1 MTENDERYKEGKI
14 YAIRNIT
21 DDTMIYIGS
30 TVRNLDQRFES
41 HRYDCKRGMRC
52 ILYNNIENND
62 WTLWYIELYENYPCN
77 NKKELN
83 RREGEIIRERGSLNK
98 NIAGRTGKEY
108 RKDKVD
114 KIKEVKKKYYEQNS
128 DKIKENKKKYGK
140 ENSDKIKEYS
150 KKYNEKVCCSI
161 CGTFST
167 KTHIR
172 RHQTTKKCFSKTIEG
187 SREASRGTG
196 YRLRDSRETKNLSK
210 NEKNN
215 LST

>member
-30 TVRNLDQRFES
+30 TVRNLDQRFDN
-41 HRYDCKRGMRC
+41 HKYDCKRGMRC

-98 NIAGRTGKEY
+98 NIAGRTRKEY
-108 RKDKVD
+108 REDKVD
-114 KIKEVKKKYYEQNS
+114 KNKEVKKKYYEQNS
-128 DKIKENKKKYGK
+128 DKIIENVKKYSK
-140 ENSDKIKEYS
+140 ENSDKIKEN
-150 KKYNEKVCCSI
+150 NEKKVCCSI

-187 SREASRGTG
+187 SREASRRTG

-210 NEKNN
+210 NE
-215 LST
+215 

>member
-21 DDTMIYIGS
+21 DDKMIYIGS
-30 TVRNLDQRFES
+30 TVRNLDQRFDN
-41 HRYDCKRGMRC
+41 HKYDCKRGMRSV
-52 ILYNNIENND
+52 LYNNIENND

-98 NIAGRTGKEY
+98 NIAGRTRKEY
-108 RKDKVD
+108 REDKVD
-114 KIKEVKKKYYEQNS
+114 KNKEVKKKYYEQNS
-128 DKIKENKKKYGK
+128 DKIKEN
-140 ENSDKIKEYS
+140 
-150 KKYNEKVCCSI
+150 NEKKVCCSI

-167 KTHIR
+167 RTHIR

-187 SREASRGTG
+187 SREASRRAG
-196 YRLRDSRETKNLSK
+196 YRLRDSREIKNLSK
-210 NEKNN
+210 NE
-215 LST
+215 